1 MNGFCAF
8 TKKEFTEQLRSYKA
22 LILTAVLFLFG
33 MMSPLLAK
41 LLPDILGGMN
51 IEGMTLTIP
60 DPTAL
65 DAYAQFF
72 KNVGQLGFIA
82 LLLIFS
88 GLLSQDV
95 TRGTLSRPAGQG
107 PVPPGRDRF
116 LKVRD
121 GTRLSGRPDT
131 RSPPPRRTATPYTC
145 SASGALPNLLF
156 SLFCLWLFGVFIL
169 ALLLCASTLA
179 PGSYG
184 GLLLTAG
191 ILVILLVLNSF
202 PAVETFN
209 PAALASKNT
218 ALLSGG
224 TAPADLTVTVCVS
237 VGLIALLL
245 AAAVLIFRK
254 KRL

>member
-1 MNGFCAF
+1 MRGYYAF
-8 TKKEFTEQLRSYKA
+8 TKKEFTEHLRSYKA

-33 MMSPLLAK
+33 MISPLLAK
-41 LLPDILGGMN
+41 LLPDIIGTMDIN
-51 IEGMTLTIP
+51 GMTLTIP
-60 DPTAL
+60 EPTAL
-65 DAYAQFF
+65 DAYTQFF
-72 KNVGQLGFIA
+72 KNVGQLGFVV

-95 TRGTLSRPAGQG
+95 TRGTLVVLLAKGLSRLAVVFSKFTTAFALWTAGYA
-107 PVPPGRDRF
+107 
-116 LKVRD
+116 
-121 GTRLSGRPDT
+121 LSAVTSYG
-131 RSPPPRRTATPYTC
+131 YTVYLFGN
-145 SASGALPNLLF
+145 GALPNLLF

-209 PAALASKNT
+209 PAALTSKNT

-224 TAPADLTVTVCVS
+224 AAPADLTVTVWVS

>member
-1 MNGFCAF
+1 MKGFYAF

-41 LLPDILGGMN
+41 LLPDIFGGIN

-60 DPTAL
+60 EPTAL
-65 DAYAQFF
+65 DAYTQFF

-95 TRGTLSRPAGQG
+95 TKGTLVVLLAKGLSRPA
-107 PVPPGRDRF
+107 VIF
-116 LKVRD
+116 SKFFSALVIW
-121 GTRLSGRPDT
+121 
-131 RSPPPRRTATPYTC
+131 TAGYALAAAAAYGYT
-145 SASGALPNLLF
+145 AYLFGSGALPNLFYSML
-156 SLFCLWLFGVFIL
+156 LLWLFGVFIL

-184 GLLLTAG
+184 GLLLTTG
-191 ILVILLVLNSF
+191 ILIVLLVLISF
-202 PAVETFN
+202 PAVGRFD
-209 PAALASKNT
+209 PATLASKNE
-218 ALLSGG
+218 ALVSGG
-224 TAPADLTVTVCVS
+224 AAPADLAVTVWVT
-237 VGLIALLL
+237 LAYIAALL
-245 AAAVLIFRK
+245 AASVLVFRK
-254 KRL
+254 KKL